1 MYHHLYVVSF
11 FWESLGR
18 ALVGAVVGMMVLV
31 VVLVVS
37 LVVSVVL
44 RSSRLY
50 LVTSFLVV
58 VV

>member
-31 VVLVVS
+31 VVLVMM
-37 LVVSVVL
+37 VVGEVMA
-44 RSSRLY
+44 
-50 LVTSFLVV
+50 FLF
-58 VV
+58 